1 MIQSNNINRVFYKKS
16 EYKAIYVGINEIWA
30 RTVIN
35 LKGFLKYNYE
45 NIGLKFV
52 KYDET
57 SDENAPYDQMY
68 SFKFDADWQTI
79 DNTISYNY
87 DSITQFNTDNISTEF
102 ILDIIT
108 GESDQAITTEFVKY
122 DETSDENAPYDQM
135 YSFKFD
141 ADWQTIDNTIS
152 YNYDSIIQ
160 FNTDNISTEFDG
172 EVLVYD
178 QPFVYNVNNIAEQ
191 FK

>member
-68 SFKFDADWQTI
+68 SFKFDTDWQTI

-87 DSITQFNTDNISTEF
+87 DSIIQFNTDNISTEF
-102 ILDIIT
+102 ILDIVT
-108 GESDQAITTEFVKY
+108 GEFDQAITTEFLKY
-122 DETSDENAPYDQM
+122 VEPSDKNALYDQM
-135 YSFKFD
+135 YGFKID

-178 QPFVYNVNNIAEQ
+178 QSFVYNVNNIAEQ